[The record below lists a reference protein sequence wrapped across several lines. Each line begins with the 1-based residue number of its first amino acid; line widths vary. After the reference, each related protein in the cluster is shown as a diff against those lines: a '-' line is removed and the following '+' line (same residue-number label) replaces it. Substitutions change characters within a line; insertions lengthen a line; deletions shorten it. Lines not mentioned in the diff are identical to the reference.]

1 MSGGSEFH
9 AWNTVVQFGIHIIL
23 NIKLNYIKLVEGV
36 QRVLLYISMEHGEL
50 TLRSKIK
57 RLGLMHLDR
66 RRARSDILEAFKI
79 INWHMTYRYIF
90 YRAACNA
97 DAV

>member
-36 QRVLLYISMEHGEL
+36 QRVLLHQ
-50 TLRSKIK
+50 
-57 RLGLMHLDR
+57 
-66 RRARSDILEAFKI
+66 
-79 INWHMTYRYIF
+79 
-90 YRAACNA
+90 
-97 DAV
+97 